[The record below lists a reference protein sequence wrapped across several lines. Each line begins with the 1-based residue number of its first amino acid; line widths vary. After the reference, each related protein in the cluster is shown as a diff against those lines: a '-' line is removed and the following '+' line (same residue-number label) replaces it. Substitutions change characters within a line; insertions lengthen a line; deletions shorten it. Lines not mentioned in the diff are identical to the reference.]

1 MHALVLRQPRL
12 RAILVRSDRDAL
24 EAALGGLIADVSR
37 GPVLD
42 RMRAVGIAETQAH
55 LDLLRAAS
63 PEVGPDPDAWIALEI
78 HTDQGSA
85 IPLWS
90 VDAPPA
96 DIIKWLTGQAPDAA
110 RAKSYGALIREI
122 FAEIFAEIR
131 REDEFIVSIALIVR
145 AWLAWNAIEEDRKR
159 AFIAIDAGS
168 ANHRLVSG
176 WRNLPKDRR
185 PRKVAV
191 REGKAELIGPD
202 NKTAVS
208 LNVQELPERIIHA
221 VREWQGWQGLRH
233 WAGLQLLFTKAGR
246 TGRVRWALE
255 SHLDALGY
263 IDRSRRDPKVR
274 ATVASEVEAL
284 TRMEVAVYNDDGTLR
299 VRGPLLAVIQR
310 GEAQVTD
317 SEWALEGM
325 ELVVHPVLYEGVR
338 QEDGSLGKHW
348 APAPAELASIHHGQ
362 FPHAIVLGLILPIR
376 WRWDAKDE
384 REYLTLTGKTLLE
397 TAGIEPCPHNPSRPW
412 ETLDRNLAELQR
424 VGGLGRWEW
433 ENGEKHTRA
442 GRCRL
447 YPPQWIRDRL
457 VHGITPIEAPPPA
470 RIPRTGAELLQWRK
484 DRGWTQAQAARELG
498 VGERTIRVAEATP
511 EAPLG
516 RSLQTG
522 LENYKPSY
530 KKENNDK

>member
-24 EAALGGLIADVSR
+24 EAALGGLIADASR

-42 RMRAVGIAETQAH
+42 RMRAAGIAETQAH

-85 IPLWS
+85 IPLWPL
-90 VDAPPA
+90 DAPPG
-96 DIIKWLTGQAPDAA
+96 DIVKWLTGQAPDAA
-110 RAKSYGALIREI
+110 RANSIGNQIRE
-122 FAEIFAEIR
+122 FLASSV
-131 REDEFIVSIALIVR
+131 REVDEDVAITLALVVR

-176 WRNLPKDRR
+176 WRDLPKDRR
-185 PRKVAV
+185 PRKVMV

-202 NKTAVS
+202 NKTALS

-274 ATVASEVEAL
+274 ATVANEVEAL

-310 GEAQVTD
+310 GEAQATPD

-384 REYLTLTGKTLLE
+384 REYLTLTGEKLLD

-412 ETLDRNLAELQR
+412 ETLERNLAELQR

-433 ENGEKHTRA
+433 EAGEKHTPA

-457 VHGITPIEAPPPA
+457 VHGITPIEPPPPVK
-470 RIPRTGAELLQWRK
+470 IPRTGAELLKWRK
-484 DRGWTQAQAARELG
+484 DKGWTQPYAAKELD
-498 VGERTIRVAEATP
+498 VSVRAVQLAEASP

-516 RSLQTG
+516 RSLKIA
-522 LENYKPSY
+522 LERKIQI
-530 KKENNDK
+530 KK